1 MGNRSVAPMRAAKIG
16 YIVISACLCVFGCL
30 LMSMPTFSAAL
41 LGVICGVLLIVFGAV
56 RLAGYFSRDLFRLA
70 FQYDLTLGIVLI
82 VMGVILLL
90 HPAGLMTFLCVALG
104 LYIFADGL
112 FKLQIALESRRF
124 GIGAWWLVLALAVL
138 TALCGVMLMFRPGE
152 GTAFLMVLLGVT
164 LLVEGVL
171 NLCTVLTT
179 VKIIRH
185 QVPDD
190 VIDVDVCE
198 ESGE

>member
-56 RLAGYFSRDLFRLA
+56 RLVGYFSRDLFRLA

-124 GIGAWWLVLALAVL
+124 GIGVRGITL
-138 TALCGVMLMFRPGE
+138 E
-152 GTAFLMVLLGVT
+152 LLGGYTEMDRDAPSPRVDA
-164 LLVEGVL
+164 LVALVRL
-171 NLCTVLTT
+171 
-179 VKIIRH
+179 RP
-185 QVPDD
+185 PDAGRGRRAPRRRRRTARQQ
-190 VIDVDVCE
+190 C
-198 ESGE
+198 GRR